1 MTEARNEITK
11 SYVKLGGR
19 LSVERRTIV
28 RVFEKMEQDNIVVMD
43 HDTLMIGLITDTES
57 IESLKERMYLAN
69 DAIIAAIKAQ
79 RIIPRYKRVRELEEV
94 AVDMEEDSIKYEPVT
109 SCNHRI
115 DYIAIA
121 ANL

>member
-115 DYIAIA
+115 AYVAIA

>member
-115 DYIAIA
+115 DYVAIA

>member
-57 IESLKERMYLAN
+57 IEALKERMYLAN
-69 DAIIAAIKAQ
+69 DAIIAAVKAQ

-115 DYIAIA
+115 AYVAIA